1 MGKVHKLDRLTS
13 NKIAAGEV
21 VEKPAS
27 VVKELIENSIDA
39 GSTSITLEIKNGGKT
54 LIKISDNGHGIEEDD
69 ILIAFE
75 RHATSKINNVEDIY
89 SIKSLGFRG
98 EALASISAVSNI
110 ELITKTKDDTSG
122 SKVILS
128 GSKMIEQK
136 PFGCNIGT
144 QIAVKDLFFN
154 TPARLKFLKS
164 NVAEQS
170 AITDIINK
178 LAISNPSIGF
188 KYIVDNK
195 NMFLTKDDNN
205 LKNTIFSIYGRSVA
219 SNLLEVSDM
228 VDGIKIEGF
237 VSNLQLTRGNR
248 QLQNLFVNNRYIK
261 NTDISDAIKSAYKTM
276 MPIGRHPIVFL
287 FLDIDP
293 SAVDVNVH
301 PAKTEVKFGN
311 SGVIKQAVYAAVR
324 KALVSYDLVPKSSI
338 STSSYSNFIND
349 DKLVFKQDE
358 DKKDAILPSASS
370 NKSANDTHIDESIT
384 YDSKVITSDANSS
397 SDKVSQD
404 DPFIKKS
411 SSTFEDK
418 PFLLPDEIITS
429 TIDSNNFTS
438 KGQKEEGYISD
449 NKHRD
454 NTDECIVN
462 NTASNKDISDRI
474 KQDIIKD
481 EFLKNMGHDV
491 SRSTIKSQNTPSITR
506 DDERKVD
513 FASSP
518 DTAPRPDFTK
528 AMTPTTTYNNDHLDF
543 KKEMNILDDIFVKE
557 SSQIA
562 IDSINDII
570 KEETSVYDDLFYIGV
585 IFKTYLLF
593 EKNSQ
598 MFMIDQHA
606 AHEKILYEEY
616 LEMYKEKKIPS
627 QIMLEPLIIDLSYSD
642 IIKVENNFD
651 LFTSMGI
658 GVEVFG
664 KDSIIV
670 RELPIMFNLPVTKN
684 FILEII
690 EKIDEKEV
698 ESLYTLK
705 VDRII
710 QASCKNAIKANDTL
724 MDIEVTALLSRLKTL
739 SDPYTCPHGRP
750 IIISISKSQVMKK
763 FKRT

>member
-39 GSTSITLEIKNGGKT
+39 GSTSIILEIKNGGKT
-54 LIKISDNGHGIEEDD
+54 LMKITDNGHGIEEDD

-75 RHATSKINNVEDIY
+75 RHATSKINSVEDIY

-98 EALASISAVSNI
+98 EALASISSVSNI
-110 ELITKTKDDTSG
+110 ELITKTESDTSG
-122 SKVILS
+122 SKLVLS

-136 PFGCNIGT
+136 PFGCNVGT

-178 LAISNPSIGF
+178 LAISNPQIGF
-188 KYIVDNK
+188 KYVVDSK

-205 LKNTIFSIYGRSVA
+205 LKNTIFSIYGRSIA
-219 SNLLEVSDM
+219 SNLLEVSDE
-228 VDGIKIEGF
+228 VDGIKIKGF

-261 NTDISDAIKSAYKTM
+261 NTDISEGIKSAYKTM

-293 SAVDVNVH
+293 STVDVNVH

-311 SGVIKQAVYAAVR
+311 SAIIKQAVYAAIR
-324 KALVSYDLVPKSSI
+324 KALISYDLVPKSTI
-338 STSSYSNFIND
+338 STNSYTNFIND
-349 DKLVFKQDE
+349 DKLVFNQD
-358 DKKDAILPSASS
+358 
-370 NKSANDTHIDESIT
+370 NANDTNVKERLDKISLN
-384 YDSKVITSDANSS
+384 TSA
-397 SDKVSQD
+397 
-404 DPFIKKS
+404 
-411 SSTFEDK
+411 T
-418 PFLLPDEIITS
+418 
-429 TIDSNNFTS
+429 
-438 KGQKEEGYISD
+438 
-449 NKHRD
+449 
-454 NTDECIVN
+454 
-462 NTASNKDISDRI
+462 NKDISEEVKRN
-474 KQDIIKD
+474 IIKD
-481 EFLKNMGHDV
+481 EFLKNMGHEPT
-491 SRSTIKSQNTPSITR
+491 RLKSDQASDTRGKDTMVNLDTPNNPTCPNISKP
-506 DDERKVD
+506 DEFRKVD
-513 FASSP
+513 FASSTN
-518 DTAPRPDFTK
+518 DAPRPSFTK
-528 AMTPTTTYNNDHLDF
+528 PIGLASTYKTDHVDF

-557 SSQIA
+557 SAQIV
-562 IDSINDII
+562 IDDVNDII
-570 KEETSVYDDLFYIGV
+570 PSETSVYDDLFYIGV

-598 MFMIDQHA
+598 MYMIDQHA
-606 AHEKILYEEY
+606 AHEKVLFEEY
-616 LEMYKEKKIPS
+616 IELYKEKKIPS
-627 QIMLEPLIIDLSYSD
+627 QIMLEPLIIDLSYAD
-642 IIKVENNFD
+642 VIKVESNHA
-651 LFTSMGI
+651 LFESLGI
-658 GVEVFG
+658 GLEVFG
-664 KDSIIV
+664 NDSIIV
-670 RELPIMFNLPVTKN
+670 RELPVIFNLPVTKN

-710 QASCKNAIKANDTL
+710 SASCKNAIKANDTL
-724 MDIEVTALLSRLKTL
+724 MDIEVASLLNRLKTL

-750 IIISISKSQVMKK
+750 IIISISKGEIMKK